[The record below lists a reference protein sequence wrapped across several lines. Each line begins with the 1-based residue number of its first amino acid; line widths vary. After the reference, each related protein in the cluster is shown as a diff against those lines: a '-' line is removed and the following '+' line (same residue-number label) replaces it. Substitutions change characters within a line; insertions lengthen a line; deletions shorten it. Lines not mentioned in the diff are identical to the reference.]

1 MIDVFFLVLMF
12 FACLKG
18 MKKGFINAL
27 FFSAGFFIGVAAA
40 IKFSAIVASSLST
53 NGHLNG
59 KWLPFLSFVLVF
71 SIVVIS
77 MHYLGK
83 LFQKT
88 SELIMMGWLN
98 KIGGICL
105 FVLLYGITFSV
116 LLFYANQ
123 LHLLKKE
130 TINASN
136 FYPYISPLAPD
147 VINAMGK
154 IIPFFK
160 DLFVQL
166 EGYFNSVSNKI

>member
-1 MIDVFFLVLMF
+1 MLF
-12 FACLKG
+12 
-18 MKKGFINAL
+18 

-40 IKFSAIVASSLST
+40 IKFSAIVASRLST

-105 FVLLYGITFSV
+105 FVLLYGIIFSV

-123 LHLLKKE
+123 LHLFKKE
-130 TINASN
+130 TINSSY

-147 VINAMGK
+147 VINSMGK

-166 EGYFNSVSNKI
+166 EGFFNTVSNKI